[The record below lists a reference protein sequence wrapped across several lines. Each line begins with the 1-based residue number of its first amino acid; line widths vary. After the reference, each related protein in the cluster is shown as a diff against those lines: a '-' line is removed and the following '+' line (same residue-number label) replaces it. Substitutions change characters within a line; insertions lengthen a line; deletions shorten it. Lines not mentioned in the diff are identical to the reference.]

1 MIIYDYIIYTYTY
14 TYAYTYTYTY
24 TYTSMNSAKHITPM
38 TMIESDILSIKCQ
51 VLAKH
56 GAGR

>member
-14 TYAYTYTYTY
+14 TYAYTYTY

>member
-14 TYAYTYTYTY
+14 PYTYTY

-38 TMIESDILSIKCQ
+38 TMIESGILSIKCQ

-56 GAGR
+56 GTGR